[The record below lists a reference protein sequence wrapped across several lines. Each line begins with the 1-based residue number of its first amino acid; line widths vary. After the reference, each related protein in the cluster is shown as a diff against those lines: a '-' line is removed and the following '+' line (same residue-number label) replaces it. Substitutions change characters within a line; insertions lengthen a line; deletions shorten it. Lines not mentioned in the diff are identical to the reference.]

1 MRRIE
6 VQAPQGRGP
15 EVLCLAEEH
24 AAEAVAVAPG
34 QGPEGALDLVY
45 VHLPNAEVGAFLE
58 ALSAVDG
65 ARAILVPHSVL
76 PLERPGA
83 GVAENVKNVQ
93 LLSPLEVWLNGLQ
106 SIGSW
111 RGFLGYAVLAAVV
124 AWVAMLT
131 NSVFLLVAAMI
142 LAPFA
147 GPAMNLAVAT
157 ATGDLIL
164 AWKNLARY
172 GAALLVTGLVTAL
185 LTFALGQRVA
195 TSMML
200 EIGRISASAALLPL
214 AAGAAAAL
222 NLIQAERSSLVGGT
236 AVGVLVAASLA
247 PPSALIGM
255 AGALR
260 LWPLARN
267 GAYLVLLQLAVI
279 NLSGAL
285 VFRLRG
291 LKPAGSLYSRGQRRV
306 VWISAGVSLALLAA
320 LLAWQFSYP
329 PVLRR
334 SSQEREVVAVI
345 QEVVAEQPL
354 VRLVD
359 STVRITRDT
368 SNGGQEYLLA
378 IVYIAPRGEGVGDE
392 IEADIRGAIRERLL
406 EDGLDLPP
414 YIDVSLLE
422 P

>member
-1 MRRIE
+1 M
-6 VQAPQGRGP
+6 
-15 EVLCLAEEH
+15 AEH
-24 AAEAVAVAPG
+24 
-34 QGPEGALDLVY
+34 
-45 VHLPNAEVGAFLE
+45 
-58 ALSAVDG
+58 
-65 ARAILVPHSVL
+65 I
-76 PLERPGA
+76 
-83 GVAENVKNVQ
+83 KNVQ

-111 RGFLGYAVLAAVV
+111 RGFLGYASLAAVV

-147 GPAMNLAVAT
+147 GPAMNLAIAT
-157 ATGDLIL
+157 AGDASL
-164 AWKNLARY
+164 AWKSLARY
-172 GAALLVTGLVTAL
+172 GAALLVTGLATAL

-195 TSMML
+195 TNMML

-222 NLIQAERSSLVGGT
+222 NLVQAERSSLVGGT

-255 AGALR
+255 AGALG
-260 LWPLARN
+260 LWPLAQN
-267 GAYLVLLQLAVI
+267 GAFLVLLQLAVI

-291 LKPAGSLYSRGQRRV
+291 LNPEGSLYNPGQRRV
-306 VWISAGVSLALLAA
+306 VWISAGISLALLAA
-320 LLAWQFSYP
+320 LLAWQFSDP

-334 SSQEREVVAVI
+334 ASQEREAVSVI

-359 STVRITRDT
+359 ATVRITRDT
-368 SNGGQEYLLA
+368 SSGAQEYLLA
-378 IVYIAPRGEGVGDE
+378 IVYVAPRGEGVGSE
-392 IEADIRGAIRERLL
+392 IEADIRRAIRERIL
-406 EDGLDLPP
+406 EDGFDLPP
-414 YIDVSLLE
+414 YITVTLLE